1 MKKIFGITL
10 ALFAASTILFVAF
23 RPDTERSAGDE
34 GIAAEND
41 LQASAETAAVERSS
55 SHEPSSVTDPTGAD
69 LVSDVTVDSAADKA
83 PRSDAAGATAESL
96 SWLDHFKEG
105 QGSYSNGD
113 YAEACRAFDGAIARN
128 ADNYYLHYMLGM
140 SQWKGGRP
148 ERAAESLNRSIELNP
163 SFVKGW
169 VNLARVRRE
178 LEDPLEAVALCE
190 KALAIDDSCDAAWNV
205 AGLAYLD
212 TGDRD
217 KAIDCFTKAVS
228 LNPEN
233 AFALNNLGLTYIY
246 EERFDK
252 ALLPLE
258 QAVEIAPGVA
268 FMHNNL
274 GIVYENLGRTE
285 EAAHQYAAAVDTPS
299 GHAKAQA
306 NLRRVLPMLSV
317 EEEARL
323 AEFYQIER

>member
-10 ALFAASTILFVAF
+10 ALFAAFTILFVAF
-23 RPDTERSAGDE
+23 RPDTETSTGNE
-34 GIAAEND
+34 GIAAERI
-41 LQASAETAAVERSS
+41 AVERSGSQES
-55 SHEPSSVTDPTGAD
+55 SGVAEPAGAD
-69 LVSDVTVDSAADKA
+69 PVAEVTVGSTADTS
-83 PRSDAAGATAESL
+83 PRSEDAGVTAESL

-113 YAEACRAFDGAIARN
+113 YAEACRAFDGALAKN

-140 SQWKGGRP
+140 SQWKSDKP

-163 SFVKGW
+163 SFVNGW

-178 LEDPLEAVALCE
+178 LEDPQEALALCE
-190 KALAIDDSCDAAWNV
+190 KALAIDDGCDDAWNV

-212 TGDRD
+212 SGERD
-217 KAIDCFTKAVS
+217 KAIECFTSAIS
-228 LNPEN
+228 ANPDN

-306 NLRRVLPMLSV
+306 NLKRVLPMLSV

-323 AEFYQIER
+323 AEFYQLER